1 MTAAP
6 ELGLLRLVA
15 QRLAG
20 PRLGDA
26 VEVVR
31 HLGAVQA
38 QDLPGALTSV
48 ALRFTD
54 GSRAGVE
61 AALASGQVV
70 RSWPMRG
77 TLHLVPAED
86 LGWVLSLTAARML
99 SGADKRRTDLGITEA
114 VIGRAADIA
123 LAALAGGTQLP
134 RKELFA
140 RWAAEGLLSHPQ
152 TGIHLLGRLCQEAT
166 LVLGPLQGNEQ
177 LVASYS
183 DWVPSPRTLARDEAL
198 AELARRFLLSHGPA
212 TVTDLARWASLTLT
226 ESRAAITSIREE
238 LTSVQVDGFEYLM
251 DPVLPDLLARHR
263 RDALRLRLLPG
274 FDEYILGYVDRSFA
288 VPAAFADRIVP
299 GNNGMFRPTIVKAGR
314 VVGTWKR
321 AGTKAKPRV
330 EVQPFAELDTSDQ
343 AGIERA
349 FAELASP

>member
-1 MTAAP
+1 MTAVP
-6 ELGLLRLVA
+6 DLGLLRLVA

-38 QDLPGALTSV
+38 QDLPGALSSV

-54 GSRAGVE
+54 GNRAGVE

-86 LGWVLSLTAARML
+86 LGWILSLTAPRML
-99 SGADKRRTDLGITEA
+99 TGADKRRTDLGITDA
-114 VIGRAADIA
+114 VIGRASDIA
-123 LAALAGGTQLP
+123 LAALAGGAQLP

-140 RWAAEGLLSHPQ
+140 RWAAEGLLLQPQ

-166 LVLGPLQGNEQ
+166 LVLGPMQGSEQ
-177 LVASYS
+177 LVASYVE
-183 DWVPSPRTLARDEAL
+183 WVPSPRVLARDEAL

-212 TVTDLARWASLTLT
+212 TVADLARWASLTLT
-226 ESRAAITSIREE
+226 DSRAGVASIRGE
-238 LTSVQVDGFEYLM
+238 LASAQFNGTEYLM
-251 DPVLPDLLARHR
+251 DPALPDLLVQHR
-263 RDALRLRLLPG
+263 REALRLRLLPG
-274 FDEYILGYVDRSFA
+274 FDEYLLGYADRSFA
-288 VPAAFADRIVP
+288 VPPAFADQIVP

-321 AGTKAKPRV
+321 GGTKAKPRV
-330 EVQPFAELDTSDQ
+330 DAQPFAELGKTDQ
-343 AGIERA
+343 VSIERA
-349 FAELASP
+349 FAELTRP

>member
-1 MTAAP
+1 MTARP
-6 ELGLLRLVA
+6 DLGLLRLVA

-38 QDLPGALTSV
+38 QDLPGALSSV
-48 ALRFTD
+48 ALRFTG

-61 AALASGQVV
+61 VALISGHVV

-86 LGWVLSLTAARML
+86 LGWILSLTATRML
-99 SGADKRRTDLGITEA
+99 SAADKRRTDLGITEA
-114 VIGRAADIA
+114 TIERASDIA
-123 LAALAGGTQLP
+123 LAALADGEQLT

-140 RWAAEGLLSHPQ
+140 HWAAEGLLRHPQ

-166 LVLGPLQGNEQ
+166 LVLGPTRGNEQ
-177 LVASYS
+177 LVASYA
-183 DWVPSPRTLARDEAL
+183 DWVPSPRALARDEAL
-198 AELARRFLLSHGPA
+198 AELARRFLHSHGPA
-212 TVTDLARWASLTLT
+212 TVADLARWASLTLT
-226 ESRAAITSIREE
+226 DSRAGIASIRGE
-238 LTSVQVDGFEYLM
+238 LTSIKLDGTEYLM
-251 DPVLPDLLARHR
+251 DPALPDLLAQHR

-274 FDEYILGYVDRSFA
+274 FDEYLLGYADRSFA
-288 VPAAFADRIVP
+288 VPASFADQIVP

-314 VVGTWKR
+314 VIGTWKR
-321 AGTKAKPRV
+321 GGATAKPRV
-330 EVQPFAELDTSDQ
+330 EAQPFAELSRADQ

-349 FAELASP
+349 FAELG

>member
-1 MTAAP
+1 MTAGP
-6 ELGLLRLVA
+6 DLGLLRLVA

-38 QDLPGALTSV
+38 QDLPGALSSV
-48 ALRFTD
+48 ALRFTN
-54 GSRAGVE
+54 GNRAGVE

-86 LGWVLSLTAARML
+86 LGWILSLTAARML
-99 SGADKRRTDLGITEA
+99 TGADKRRTDLGITDA

-123 LAALAGGTQLP
+123 QAALAGGAQLP

-140 RWAAEGLLSHPQ
+140 CWAAEGLLLQPQ

-166 LVLGPLQGNEQ
+166 LVLGPMQGNEQ
-177 LVASYS
+177 LVASYA
-183 DWVPSPRTLARDEAL
+183 DWVPSPRALARDEAL

-212 TVTDLARWASLTLT
+212 TVADLARWASLTLT
-226 ESRAAITSIREE
+226 DSRAGVASIRGE
-238 LTSVQVDGFEYLM
+238 LASVQLDGVEYLM
-251 DPVLPDLLARHR
+251 DPALPDLLAQHR

-274 FDEYILGYVDRSFA
+274 FDEYLLGYADRSFA
-288 VPAAFADRIVP
+288 VPPAFADQIVP

-321 AGTKAKPRV
+321 GGTKAKPRV
-330 EVQPFAELDTSDQ
+330 DAQPFAELGKTDQ
-343 AGIERA
+343 VSIERA
-349 FAELASP
+349 FAELTRP

>member
-1 MTAAP
+1 MIARPDLA
-6 ELGLLRLVA
+6 LLRLVA

-20 PRLGDA
+20 PRLSDA
-26 VEVVR
+26 FEVVR

-38 QDLPGALTSV
+38 QDLPGALSSV
-48 ALRFTD
+48 ALRFTG

-77 TLHLVPAED
+77 TLHLVPAKD
-86 LGWVLSLTAARML
+86 LGWILSLTANRML
-99 SGADKRRTDLGITEA
+99 SAAGKRRADLGITEA
-114 VIGRAADIA
+114 TIERAADLA
-123 LAALAGGTQLP
+123 LAALADGGQLT

-140 RWAAEGLLSHPQ
+140 HWAAEGLLLQPQ

-166 LVLGPLQGNEQ
+166 LALGPLQGNEQ
-177 LVASYS
+177 LVVGYA
-183 DWVPSPRTLARDEAL
+183 DWVPSPRVLARDEAL

-212 TVTDLARWASLTLT
+212 TVADLARWASLTLT
-226 ESRAAITSIREE
+226 ESRAGIASIRGE
-238 LTSVQVDGFEYLM
+238 LASVQLDGTEYLM
-251 DPVLPDLLARHR
+251 DPALPDLLAQHR

-274 FDEYILGYVDRSFA
+274 FDEYLLGYADRSFA
-288 VPAAFADRIVP
+288 VPPQFADQIVP

-321 AGTKAKPRV
+321 GGTKATPRV
-330 EVQPFAELDTSDQ
+330 ETQPFVELSRADQ

-349 FAELASP
+349 FTELARA